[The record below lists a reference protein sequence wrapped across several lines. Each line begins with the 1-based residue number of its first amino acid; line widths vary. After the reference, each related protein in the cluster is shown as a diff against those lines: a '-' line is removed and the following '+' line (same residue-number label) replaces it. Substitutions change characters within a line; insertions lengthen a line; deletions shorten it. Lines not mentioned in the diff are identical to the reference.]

1 MSKELREIAFDRI
14 RLILYYIR
22 IDVVRPQVCSS
33 MNDYHYGVRHR
44 KRRDL
49 PVIGSNVNKYY

>member
-22 IDVVRPQVCSS
+22 IDVVAHKFAPQ
-33 MNDYHYGVRHR
+33 
-44 KRRDL
+44 
-49 PVIGSNVNKYY
+49 